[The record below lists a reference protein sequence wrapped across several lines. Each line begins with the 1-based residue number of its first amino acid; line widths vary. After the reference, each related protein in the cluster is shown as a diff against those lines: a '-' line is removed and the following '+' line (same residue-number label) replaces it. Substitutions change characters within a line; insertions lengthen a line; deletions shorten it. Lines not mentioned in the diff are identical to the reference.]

1 MPYVSPP
8 TQVPIRDDK
17 RRKCWLYTLGVD
29 SGKASIMADL
39 KVEEP
44 GPKYC
49 HFPLGIDRGY
59 DEFYFNGLLSEKLTL
74 THSGGVDR
82 WRWEKIPGHERNEP
96 LDCRNYAMA
105 ALKIL
110 NPDLDRIEQSRKQ
123 KTEPVKEPDKPK
135 PRKRTRRAVS
145 RKLFDDW

>member
-1 MPYVSPP
+1 M
-8 TQVPIRDDK
+8 
-17 RRKCWLYTLGVD
+17 
-29 SGKASIMADL
+29 
-39 KVEEP
+39 
-44 GPKYC
+44 
-49 HFPLGIDRGY
+49 
-59 DEFYFNGLLSEKLTL
+59 SEKLTL

-123 KTEPVKEPDKPK
+123 KTEPVKEPEKLK